1 MFYRKEIIEKLKTDT
16 ILRLKVCLA
25 LGVTEQSVHM
35 ALKRKRKM
43 SIRTSR
49 QWNQGICWFGR
60 DPTLLYR
67 TRKRTT
73 NQINP

>member
-35 ALKRKRKM
+35 ALKRERKM
-43 SIRTSR
+43 LLNINAVNVIKEYTGLEETHLFSTE
-49 QWNQGICWFGR
+49 
-60 DPTLLYR
+60 PT
-67 TRKRTT
+67 KEQVT
-73 NQINP
+73 N

>member
-43 SIRTSR
+43 
-49 QWNQGICWFGR
+49 
-60 DPTLLYR
+60 LLNINAVNVIKEYMNLEEPQLF
-67 TRKRTT
+67 TT
-73 NQINP
+73 EPEQSLTN